1 VAVAALR
8 ARRRDPALTAGAI
21 AALAAWAVHAGV
33 DWDWEMPALTLVA
46 VLLAGMLLAAAE
58 DEPRAPPPVPARAAV
73 AVAAVAIVVLV
84 GVGLRAATLT
94 EEGRSLVPTR
104 AVRLSDAQFEH
115 ARSVLRDAQ
124 RLTPDP
130 EPKLLEA
137 VLVVNRRQI
146 GESIRLL
153 DEVVDAEPRN
163 PQAWALLAAA
173 LEAVRSPRA
182 AAARARAREL
192 APRRVPP

>member
-1 VAVAALR
+1 
-8 ARRRDPALTAGAI
+8 
-21 AALAAWAVHAGV
+21 VHAGV

-46 VLLAGMLLAAAE
+46 VLLAGMLLAVGEDAPRGPPRVVAGLAA
-58 DEPRAPPPVPARAAV
+58 ATV
-73 AVAAVAIVVLV
+73 AVLV

-104 AVRLSDAQFEH
+104 AVQLSDAQFEH

-137 VLVVNRRQI
+137 VLVVNRQQI

-153 DEVVDAEPRN
+153 DEVVAAEPRN

-173 LEAVRSPRA
+173 LEAERSPRA

-192 APRRVPP
+192 APRPVPP

>member
-1 VAVAALR
+1 
-8 ARRRDPALTAGAI
+8 
-21 AALAAWAVHAGV
+21 
-33 DWDWEMPALTLVA
+33 MPALTLVA
-46 VLLAGMLLAAAE
+46 VLLAGMLLAGAE

-73 AVAAVAIVVLV
+73 AVAAVAIAVLV

-94 EEGRSLVPTR
+94 EEGRSLVPTS

-182 AAARARAREL
+182 PAARARARQL